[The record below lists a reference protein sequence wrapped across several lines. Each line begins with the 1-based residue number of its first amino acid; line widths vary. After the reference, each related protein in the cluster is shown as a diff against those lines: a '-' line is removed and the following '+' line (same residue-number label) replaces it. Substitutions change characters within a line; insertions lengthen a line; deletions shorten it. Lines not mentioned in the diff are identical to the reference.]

1 MREIMFNYSEKTKV
15 DIKFKMLDLF
25 KTIKAD
31 KSVKTGAGNIV
42 SVILSNTLS
51 PEKTNLEA
59 SENVKEIYVIDIIL
73 NSKRVPEI
81 FVNAF
86 NRFIEFQTLFRLH
99 FQDEIKYIGSIKTF
113 SDEKM
118 KILKT
123 FESNWK
129 KEEKFDFPFTT
140 KLEKVFKEMLK
151 YVVGYSFRQDE
162 SFENYVKRLDEIKK
176 LKSEIDKQTRLMTAE
191 KQPNIKMA
199 LNDKIK
205 EMKRNLQ
212 ELEE

>member
-1 MREIMFNYSEKTKV
+1 MFNYSEKTKV

-31 KSVKTGAGNIV
+31 KSVKTDAGIIV

-51 PEKTNLEA
+51 PEKTNMEA

-81 FVNAF
+81 FVDAF

-123 FESNWK
+123 FESDWK

-151 YVVGYSFRQDE
+151 YVVGYAFRQDE

-176 LKSEIDKQTRLMTAE
+176 LKSEIDKQTRLMAAE

-212 ELEE
+212 ELEK

>member
-1 MREIMFNYSEKTKV
+1 MFNYSEKTKV

-31 KSVKTGAGNIV
+31 KSVKTDAGNIV

-176 LKSEIDKQTRLMTAE
+176 LKSEIDKQIRLMTAE